1 MRMTKN
7 EEKMSGSAVCDY
19 ERMMQD
25 ECGTIARCK
34 ELLREV
40 AEAVSRFQKAL
51 PESIHIDLEAQALH
65 ILEHLRLA
73 NRERFLGEQKHT
85 SDALNSNQAEDSTP
99 FDHPM

>member
-1 MRMTKN
+1 MTKKH
-7 EEKMSGSAVCDY
+7 EKMSGREFCDW

-25 ECGTIARCK
+25 EYGTIARCK

-73 NRERFLGEQKHT
+73 NRERFLGEQKNT

-99 FDHPM
+99 FDCPM